1 MAATIHVDQVYINGL
16 AENNSYVIESIYKKF
31 VPKVIQYIKNN
42 SGDEDRAQDIV
53 QETLIT
59 IYNQAKIKDLK
70 LSCPFDAYFFL
81 LCKRRWLN
89 EIKKTS
95 HKEVTIDDDN
105 VYKDE
110 STLELIHQTELF
122 EEKQSLFDLMFLKLG
137 EKCQEILKTS
147 FETKTME
154 EVAEKLNISYA
165 YARKKKSLCTGE
177 LTQMIQES
185 NQYKSLKK

>member
-1 MAATIHVDQVYINGL
+1 MATTIHIDQMYIDGL
-16 AENNSYVIESIYKKF
+16 ANNNSIVIQSIYKKF
-31 VPKVIQYIKNN
+31 APKVINYVRNN
-42 SGDEDRAQDIV
+42 SGDEDRAQDVV

-59 IYNQAKIKDLK
+59 IYNQAKTKDLK

-95 HKEVTIDDDN
+95 GKEVTIDDDN
-105 VYKDE
+105 VYRDE

-122 EEKQSLFDLMFLKLG
+122 EEKQSLFDLMFQKLG
-137 EKCQEILKTS
+137 DKCQEILKTS

-154 EVAEKLNISYA
+154 EVAEKLNITYA

-185 NQYKSLKK
+185 SQYKSLKK

>member
-1 MAATIHVDQVYINGL
+1 MATTIHVDQLYINGL
-16 AENNSYVIESIYKKF
+16 AENNSSVIETIYKKF
-31 VPKVIQYIKNN
+31 VPKVIHYIKNN

-59 IYNQAKIKDLK
+59 IYNQAKTKDLK

-95 HKEVTIDDDN
+95 GKEVTIVDDN

-110 STLELIHQTELF
+110 STLELIHQTEIF
-122 EEKQSLFDLMFLKLG
+122 EEKQSLFDRMFQKLG

-154 EVAEKLNISYA
+154 EVAEKLNITYA

-177 LTQMIQES
+177 LTEMIQES
-185 NQYKSLKK
+185 NQYKLLKK

>member
-1 MAATIHVDQVYINGL
+1 MATTIHVDQVYINGL
-16 AENNSYVIESIYKKF
+16 AENNSSVIESIYKKF
-31 VPKVIQYIKNN
+31 VPKVIHYIKNN

-59 IYNQAKIKDLK
+59 IYNQAKTKDLK

-95 HKEVTIDDDN
+95 GKEVTIDDDN
-105 VYKDE
+105 LYKAE

-122 EEKQSLFDLMFLKLG
+122 EEKHSLFDLMFMKLG